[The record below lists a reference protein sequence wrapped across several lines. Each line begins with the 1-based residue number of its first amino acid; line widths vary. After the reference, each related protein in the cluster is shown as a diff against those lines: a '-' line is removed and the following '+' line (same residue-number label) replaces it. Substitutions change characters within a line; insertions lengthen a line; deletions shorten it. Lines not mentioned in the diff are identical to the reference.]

1 VRLVTIGH
9 RMTTTTDCPH
19 ASRLSWPARLLCG
32 GGGGVVAFYE
42 RAAGDDGR
50 PPVHRTCAAV
60 DALSSNDN
68 NRKTASAAAVATLAV
83 ALVATAAA
91 TVAVA
96 CGRTPHPLRRY
107 TRDCVGRAGCGRRT
121 FRRAWPRGPTTTT
134 PPPLPK

>member
-1 VRLVTIGH
+1 
-9 RMTTTTDCPH
+9 M
-19 ASRLSWPARLLCG
+19 CG
-32 GGGGVVAFYE
+32 DDVVAFYE

-50 PPVHRTCAAV
+50 PPVHWTCAAV

-83 ALVATAAA
+83 ALVAIEAATAAV

-107 TRDCVGRAGCGRRT
+107 TRDCLGRTGCGR
-121 FRRAWPRGPTTTT
+121 
-134 PPPLPK
+134 